1 MIRNVNNELFRI
13 FQKYERM
20 GSKNIM
26 STLVV
31 VGSQWGDEGK
41 GKITDLLSEKTDI
54 VVRYQGGCNAGHTVV
69 KGDQQFIFHLIPSGI
84 LHPGK
89 KCLIGSGVVIDP
101 ESLLQEIEDLR
112 KKGIEIDG
120 NLFIDSKAHIVLPY
134 HKTLDEI
141 KEEKRGKNK
150 LGTTKRGIGP
160 TYIDKIART
169 GIRMS
174 DLIDK
179 KSLSDKLKINLEEKN
194 EVFEKLYGIK
204 TSKQEQKDLIKRYKE
219 YGQLLKKYVI
229 DVSLYLNKAIEEDK
243 KILFEGA
250 QGTLLDID
258 HGTFPYVTSSNP
270 VAGGACIGA
279 GVGPTKIDRVLGI
292 TKAYTTRVG
301 SGPLPTE
308 IEGELEE
315 YIRQKGGEFG
325 ATTGRPRRC
334 GWFDVIVVNYAVRIN
349 GMDSMVLTKIDVL
362 SDLDKI
368 KICTAYQCNGEL
380 IKEFPADLGT
390 LQNCTPVYEE
400 IEGWKSDVSQITKYE
415 DLPSQLKVYIRRI
428 EELTK
433 AKVVIISV
441 GPKRSQ
447 TIIREELFK

>member
-1 MIRNVNNELFRI
+1 
-13 FQKYERM
+13 
-20 GSKNIM
+20 M

-41 GKITDLLSEKTDI
+41 GKITDLLSEEVDI
-54 VVRYQGGCNAGHTVV
+54 IVRYQGGCNAGHTVV
-69 KGDQQFIFHLIPSGI
+69 KGEKQFIFHLIPSGI

-89 KCLIGSGVVIDP
+89 KCLIGNGVVIDP
-101 ESLLQEIEDLR
+101 ESLLREIEDLR
-112 KKGIEIDG
+112 EKGIEIDD
-120 NLFIDSKAHIVLPY
+120 NLFMDFKAHVVLPY

-160 TYIDKIART
+160 AYVDKIARI
-169 GIRMS
+169 GIRMV

-179 KSLSDKLKINLEEKN
+179 DTLGEKLEINLKEKS
-194 EVFEKLYGIK
+194 EIFEKLHGIK
-204 TSKQEQKDLIKRYKE
+204 VSNQDKVELIKKYQK

-229 DVSLYLNKAIEEDK
+229 DVSLFINQAINEDK

-258 HGTFPYVTSSNP
+258 HGTFPYVTSSAP
-270 VAGGACIGA
+270 VAGGACIGT
-279 GVGPTKIDRVLGI
+279 GVGPTKIDKVLGI

-301 SGPLPTE
+301 SGPFPTE
-308 IEGELEE
+308 IEGELGE
-315 YIRQKGGEFG
+315 YLRQKGGEFG

-334 GWFDVIVVNYAVRIN
+334 GWFDAVVVNYAVRIN
-349 GMDSMVLTKIDVL
+349 GMESMALTKIDVL
-362 SDLDKI
+362 SDLNRI
-368 KICTAYQCNGEL
+368 KICTAYQYNGEL
-380 IKEFPADLGT
+380 IKEFPVNLET
-390 LQNCTPVYEE
+390 LQNCSPVYEE
-400 IEGWKSDVSQITKYE
+400 MEGWKRDISEITTYKNI
-415 DLPSQLKVYIRRI
+415 PPQLKAYISRI
-428 EELTK
+428 EELVKTK
-433 AKVVIISV
+433 IIIVSV